1 MILCDSEIRAALK
14 YGQIIID
21 PMPSPDDFTTTAVD
35 LRLGD
40 TDFKRWRKTGPGV
53 SLIIDPSQKGF
64 YRDAIAFLEDVPRQ
78 IDGSVVIGPDEF
90 LLALT
95 RERVELPERSRVA
108 ARVEGK
114 SSLARIGL
122 VVHLTAP
129 TIHSGFKG
137 NITLEIKNHGYLPIK
152 LRPGMPICQL
162 IFESVF
168 GTPSATMQGIFQ
180 EQRSVEGTAS
190 H

>member
-14 YGQIIID
+14 YGQIVIE
-21 PMPSPDDFTTTAVD
+21 PAPSPDDFTTTAVD
-35 LRLGD
+35 LRLGE
-40 TDFKRWRKTGPGV
+40 TDFKRWKKPGPGV
-53 SLIIDPSQKGF
+53 TLIIDPSHKGF
-64 YRDAIAFLEDVPRQ
+64 YREAIQFLEDVPRET
-78 IDGSVVIGPDEF
+78 DGSVIIKPDEF

-95 RERVELPERSRVA
+95 KERVELPERSRIA

-122 VVHLTAP
+122 VIHLTAP

-137 NITLEIKNHGYLPIK
+137 NITLEIKNQGYLPIK
-152 LRPGMPICQL
+152 LCPGMPICQL

-168 GTPSATMQGIFQ
+168 GTPTATMQGLFQ
-180 EQRSVEGTAS
+180 EQTSVKGAS
-190 H
+190 TE